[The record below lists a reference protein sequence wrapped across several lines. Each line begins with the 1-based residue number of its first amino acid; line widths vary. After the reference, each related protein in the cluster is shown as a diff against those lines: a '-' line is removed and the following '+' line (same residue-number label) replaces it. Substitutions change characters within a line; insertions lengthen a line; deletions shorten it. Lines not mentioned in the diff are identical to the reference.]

1 VGEPGV
7 TDLVRRFNRGR
18 DPERLALKLAKMKES
33 PFIFLRGACHLFY
46 DNLPATPALDR
57 APLAWACGDLHF
69 ENYGSYK
76 ADNRLAYFDINDYD
90 EAALAPCTWDL
101 VRLLTSLQ
109 CGADALAATAD
120 EALAVSRDCLAAYR
134 DALARGKP
142 LWVEAETASG
152 LVADLLLALGQRKRR
167 DFLDRRTVLKGHQ
180 RHLMVNGIKALPA
193 SAEDQ
198 AAVRAFMAGFAAGQ
212 SNPAFFEVLDVAR
225 RIAGTGSL
233 GVARFVILVAGKGAP
248 DGNYLLDLKSAQPT
262 ALGPALQR
270 RGIAQPDWG
279 GEARRVVGVQ
289 GCMQAV
295 DHAFLY
301 PVEFAGQPFILKGLQ
316 PSEDRVDIAQWGGKL
331 ERLRNVARTM
341 GHVLAWD
348 QLRASGRR
356 GAACAD
362 ELIAFARQ
370 DDSAKE
376 LLDVAVAMAGL
387 TRRQWNEFTQAEA

>member
-1 VGEPGV
+1 MTGV
-7 TDLVRRFNRGR
+7 AESIRRFNQGR
-18 DPERLALKLAKMKES
+18 DSERLALKLSKMKDS

-46 DNLPATPALDR
+46 DNLPEAPVLDR
-57 APLAWACGDLHF
+57 SPLAWSCGDLHF

-76 ADNRLAYFDINDYD
+76 ADNRLAYFDINDFD

-101 VRLLTSLQ
+101 ARLLTSLQ

-134 DALARGKP
+134 EALARGKP

-167 DFLDRRTVLKGHQ
+167 DFLDRRTEIKGKH
-180 RHLMVNGIKALPA
+180 RHLIVNGIKALPA

-198 AAVRAFMAGFAAGQ
+198 AAVRAFMADFAKNQ
-212 SNPAFFEVLDVAR
+212 PDPAFFEVLDVAR

-233 GVARFVILVAGKGAP
+233 GVARFVILVAGKGSP

-262 ALGPALQR
+262 ALGPALR
-270 RGIAQPDWG
+270 HRGIAQPDWG
-279 GEARRVVGVQ
+279 SESRRVVGVQ
-289 GCMQAV
+289 RCMQAV

-316 PSEDRVDIAQWGGKL
+316 PSEDRVAIAQWGGKL

-341 GHVLAWD
+341 GHILAWD

-362 ELIAFARQ
+362 ELIAFAQ
-370 DDSAKE
+370 APDWAEE
-376 LLDVAVAMAGL
+376 LLEVVSAMTGL
-387 TRRQWNEFTQAEA
+387 TRRQWNEFTQAGA